1 MASPCVL
8 KLKRN
13 PFKKMNEY
21 LCNVFLAEQKDTIKT
36 YASSVLEAFDNLIS
50 MNGVTKIISVTDK
63 DRDKPFYFEGNL
75 TELRKIRK
83 LITDESLIAERL
95 NKVDVKSKN

>member
-1 MASPCVL
+1 
-8 KLKRN
+8 
-13 PFKKMNEY
+13 MNEY

-50 MNGVTKIISVTDK
+50 MDGVAKIISVTEKNSDE
-63 DRDKPFYFEGNL
+63 PFYFEGNL
-75 TELRKIRK
+75 TELREMRK
-83 LITDESLIAERL
+83 LITDDSLIAERL

>member
-1 MASPCVL
+1 
-8 KLKRN
+8 
-13 PFKKMNEY
+13 MNEY

-50 MNGVTKIISVTDK
+50 MDGVSKIISVTEK
-63 DRDKPFYFEGNL
+63 DSDKPFYFQGNL
-75 TELRKIRK
+75 TELREMRK

-95 NKVDVKSKN
+95 NKVDVKSKSQ